1 MMQGRQAHLI
11 VAVDVYGFAHL
22 GVVQVIL
29 RTAFGRGGGQS
40 VMWQIP
46 QGMEKQLLHH
56 IQVAILTESTPG
68 TAREHR
74 IGTEHKL
81 ESRNLET

>member
-1 MMQGRQAHLI
+1 
-11 VAVDVYGFAHL
+11 
-22 GVVQVIL
+22 
-29 RTAFGRGGGQS
+29 
-40 VMWQIP
+40 MWQIP